1 MSNEVVVADTVY
13 YQNLD
18 TVARLHM
25 QGKNPTVI
33 ARETNIPR
41 KDVVRLVDDWKTTL
55 AAQHASSDRAL
66 DALNQMDEHYSHLI
80 KESYESLQQIED
92 DLNQSGFTAAKIQQ
106 KLAAIK
112 TIADLESKRLDA
124 LQRAGILDAQDMGDQ
139 MAKIEEHQAI
149 LIDILK
155 NDLCSV
161 CKPEVM
167 RRLGKITGRAE
178 VIVTQE

>member
-1 MSNEVVVADTVY
+1 MSTDIAIRETAY
-13 YQNLD
+13 YQNMD
-18 TVARLHM
+18 AVARLHM

-33 ARETNIPR
+33 ARELDIPR
-41 KDVVRLVDDWKTTL
+41 KDVLVLVNDWKSTI
-55 AAQHASSDRAL
+55 AAQHASTDRAL
-66 DALNQMDEHYSHLI
+66 DALNQMDEHYAHLI
-80 KESYESLQQIED
+80 TESYEALQQIEE
-92 DLNQSGFTAAKIQQ
+92 DLGQSGFTATKIQQ

-155 NDLCSV
+155 NNLCSV

-167 RRLGKITGRAE
+167 HRLGKITGRVE